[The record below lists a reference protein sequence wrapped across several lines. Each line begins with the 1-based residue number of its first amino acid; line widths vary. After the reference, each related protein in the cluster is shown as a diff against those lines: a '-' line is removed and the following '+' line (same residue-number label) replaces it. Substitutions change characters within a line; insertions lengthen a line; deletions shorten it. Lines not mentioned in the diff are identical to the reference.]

1 MERKIK
7 GAIGLGVTGGVVL
20 FTTTLLLKQSTTVKI
35 IATVLG
41 VAAGAAC
48 GYFLIKDEEISGT
61 GEVSADTKKNRTITF
76 TKV

>member
-35 IATVLG
+35 IATVFG

-48 GYFLIKDEEISGT
+48 GYFLIKDEETHGT
-61 GEVSADTKKNRTITF
+61 GEVSADTKQNRSITF